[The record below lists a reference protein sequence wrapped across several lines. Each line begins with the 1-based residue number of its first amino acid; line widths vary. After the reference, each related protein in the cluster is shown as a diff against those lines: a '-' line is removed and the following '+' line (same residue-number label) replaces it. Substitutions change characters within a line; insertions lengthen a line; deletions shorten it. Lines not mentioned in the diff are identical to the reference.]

1 MKKKT
6 LLSLFCLTICNSFIF
21 LKIKTLI
28 AGKNLPSHH
37 QATGFDQVTN
47 QIHIP
52 VKLSTCCLLLNCLYA
67 TTLEDYFRAYIM
79 LHYLLYEYEYEMN
92 IYNGFIYPSEHL
104 IRWFTT
110 LSVLAIFASSR
121 FLYRSSHVKLKILFP
136 LDFFCHP

>member
-28 AGKNLPSHH
+28 AGKKSSKPPSGF
-37 QATGFDQVTN
+37 TRFDQVTN

-67 TTLEDYFRAYIM
+67 TTFDDYFRAYIM

-110 LSVLAIFASSR
+110 LSLLAISASSR
-121 FLYRSSHVKLKILFP
+121 FLYRSSHVRS
-136 LDFFCHP
+136 